1 MELTAS
7 VNITSQTRTLAA
19 PEAAATVR
27 AIAPG
32 TVISTEE
39 LGRAMIRAA
48 RQGAP
53 KQVLETRDLRAL
65 GVP

>member
-39 LGRAMIRAA
+39 LCRAMIRAA